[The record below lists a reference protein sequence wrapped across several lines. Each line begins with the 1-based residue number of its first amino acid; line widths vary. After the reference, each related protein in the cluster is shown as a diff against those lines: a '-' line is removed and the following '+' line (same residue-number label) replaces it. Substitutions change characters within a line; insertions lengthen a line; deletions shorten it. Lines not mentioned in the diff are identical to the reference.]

1 MSLNWSLHFII
12 SKAMLWKNW
21 WKRGEVTRIMYNE
34 ILQFHSSFW
43 IVSFLDTG
51 YFLYMHEILQGIFLS
66 IGCDR
71 FKFTIMGLF
80 FCHTYLCDNNLYY
93 QTKKSWTK
101 FFYCFGWLNIYCGGP
116 CTCGICFENMWNNN
130 TLKQNSML
138 LLNELNS

>member
-1 MSLNWSLHFII
+1 LSLNWSLHFII

-80 FCHTYLCDNNLYY
+80 FATPTCVIIIYIIK
-93 QTKKSWTK
+93 QKKSWTK
-101 FFYCFGWLNIYCGGP
+101 FFLLFWVTKHLLWWPMY
-116 CTCGICFENMWNNN
+116 MWN
-130 TLKQNSML
+130 LFWKHVKQQHLETKFNVVV
-138 LLNELNS
+138 EWVE

>member
-1 MSLNWSLHFII
+1 
-12 SKAMLWKNW
+12 
-21 WKRGEVTRIMYNE
+21 MYNE

-80 FCHTYLCDNNLYY
+80 FATPTCVIIIYIIK
-93 QTKKSWTK
+93 QKKS
-101 FFYCFGWLNIYCGGP
+101 
-116 CTCGICFENMWNNN
+116 
-130 TLKQNSML
+130 
-138 LLNELNS
+138 